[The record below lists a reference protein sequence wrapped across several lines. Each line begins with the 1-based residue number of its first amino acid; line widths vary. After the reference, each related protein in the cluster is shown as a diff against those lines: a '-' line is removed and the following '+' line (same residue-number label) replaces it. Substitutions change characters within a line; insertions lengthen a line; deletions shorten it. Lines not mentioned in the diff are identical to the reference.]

1 LADGGRLVLP
11 VGPSVYQHLT
21 VIDRFGTAFEQEER
35 EACVF
40 VPLIGRHGWR
50 S

>member
-1 LADGGRLVLP
+1 VERHGGEFNVRE
-11 VGPSVYQHLT
+11 G
-21 VIDRFGTAFEQEER
+21 

-40 VPLIGRHGWR
+40 VPLIGREGWEG